1 MPPRVRSLSASAG
14 RSRYCTFLLFFYVV
28 VVFAVVVV
36 TVVVVS
42 VLYRCWHVLSS
53 SYGCC
58 CCLCCCHSH
67 HPEYFQVCH
76 TSFITQFMPRQEEQC
91 LQQYRKQ
98 CDIII
103 GNDCDEEHEQYHHDK
118 TMVTLTL
125 ITLLNLWTRC
135 GWVWE
140 HFKGLLEA
148 ASKALWVRIFIWK
161 YTKYILAGE
170 SESSKA

>member
-1 MPPRVRSLSASAG
+1 MLIKKVGEVKDAATGPVLECV
-14 RSRYCTFLLFFYVV
+14 SREEQVLHFFIVFFYVV

-103 GNDCDEEHEQYHHDK
+103 GNDCHEEYNQFHHDTFPPGGNIAGK
-118 TMVTLTL
+118 LITSSVMILTL
-125 ITLLNLWTRC
+125 ITLLTL
-135 GWVWE
+135 
-140 HFKGLLEA
+140 
-148 ASKALWVRIFIWK
+148 
-161 YTKYILAGE
+161 
-170 SESSKA
+170 